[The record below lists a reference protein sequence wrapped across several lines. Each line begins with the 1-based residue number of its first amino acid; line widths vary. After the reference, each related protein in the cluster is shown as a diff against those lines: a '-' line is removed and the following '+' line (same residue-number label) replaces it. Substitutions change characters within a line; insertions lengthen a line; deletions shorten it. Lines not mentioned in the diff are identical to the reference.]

1 MVLIYPVFIY
11 FSVMGDAETSV
22 ATVVAEI
29 GHFPEDAYLPAP
41 DFSRSL
47 DRPNSGD
54 LIQEVLR
61 FALPPPSLVLRLL
74 AQPLIL
80 FRHIATPN
88 LEQLRF
94 LALAKSAGRPALVL
108 EMPNDW
114 FTPTV
119 NASKRRLGKLTVQR
133 ASLEGGSSSVRS
145 IEIVSFNQRGRHRL
159 RDVVCHDGTPL
170 VSFHHQIFR
179 SIAGEHVLEQV
190 IDNTDFHG
198 CDTPRVHYER
208 LFALTT
214 CLGLLV
220 ESFATSGPERAFTEE
235 IILPAIE
242 TTTRRFG
249 VRPRI
254 VRLLPVGAET
264 DPIWESYP
272 AEVMPLAREAARRC
286 VPG

>member
-1 MVLIYPVFIY
+1 
-11 FSVMGDAETSV
+11 MGDAETSV
-22 ATVVAEI
+22 ATVVAEV
-29 GHFPEDAYLPAP
+29 GHFPEDLYVPAHTI
-41 DFSRSL
+41 SRAL
-47 DRPNSGD
+47 ERPHGGD
-54 LIQEVLR
+54 LIQNVLR
-61 FALPPPSLVLRLL
+61 FAQPPPSLVLRLL

-80 FRHIATPN
+80 FRQIATPN

-94 LALAKSAGRPALVL
+94 IALAKSAGRPALIL

-119 NASKRRLGKLTVQR
+119 NASKRRLGKLMVRR
-133 ASLEGGSSSVRS
+133 APVEGRSSSVRS

-170 VSFHHQIFR
+170 VSFHHELLK
-179 SIAGEHVLEQV
+179 SVAGERALEQV
-190 IDNTDFHG
+190 IDNTDFHEG
-198 CDTPRVHYER
+198 DAPRDHYER

-242 TTTRRFG
+242 TTFRRFG

-254 VRLLPVGAET
+254 VRLLPVVTET
-264 DPIWESYP
+264 DPLWESYP
-272 AEVMPLAREAARRC
+272 AEVMPLARQAARRC
-286 VPG
+286 VPS

>member
-1 MVLIYPVFIY
+1 
-11 FSVMGDAETSV
+11 MGDAETSV
-22 ATVVAEI
+22 GTVEAEI
-29 GHFPEDAYLPAP
+29 GHCLEDVYLPAP
-41 DFSRSL
+41 EISQAL
-47 DRPNSGD
+47 ERPSGSD
-54 LIQEVLR
+54 LVREVLR
-61 FALPPPSLVLRLL
+61 FARPPSSLVLRLL
-74 AQPLIL
+74 VQPLIL

-94 LALAKSAGRPALVL
+94 LAMANSAVRPALIL

-114 FTPTV
+114 FSPTV
-119 NASKRRLGKLTVQR
+119 NASKRRLGKLMVQR
-133 ASLEGGSSSVRS
+133 ASSEGRLNSVRS

-159 RDVVCHDGTPL
+159 RDVVCHDGTSL
-170 VSFHHQIFR
+170 VSFHHQIFK
-179 SIAGEHVLEQV
+179 SIAGEHVLAQV

-198 CDTPRVHYER
+198 CDTTKVHYER

-220 ESFATSGPERAFTEE
+220 ESFAESGPERAFTEE
-235 IILPAIE
+235 VILPAIE

-272 AEVMPLAREAARRC
+272 AEVMPPAREAARRC
-286 VPG
+286 VPR

>member
-1 MVLIYPVFIY
+1 
-11 FSVMGDAETSV
+11 MGDAETSV

-242 TTTRRFG
+242 TTAKSTRSVSG
-249 VRPRI
+249 DSVTPGTKI
-254 VRLLPVGAET
+254 VPVG
-264 DPIWESYP
+264 P
-272 AEVMPLAREAARRC
+272 
-286 VPG
+286 

>member
-1 MVLIYPVFIY
+1 MVFIYPVFLY
-11 FSVMGDAETSV
+11 FSLMGDAETSAGRV
-22 ATVVAEI
+22 EVEI
-29 GHFPEDAYLPAP
+29 GHCPEDLYIPAHKI
-41 DFSRSL
+41 SWAL
-47 DRPNSGD
+47 ERPNGGA
-54 LIQEVLR
+54 LIQDVLR
-61 FALPPPSLVLRLL
+61 FARPPPSLVLRLV

-94 LALAKSAGRPALVL
+94 LALAKAAGWPALIL

-119 NASKRRLGKLTVQR
+119 NASKRHLGKLMVQR
-133 ASLEGGSSSVRS
+133 GLVEGRSSNVRS

-170 VSFHHQIFR
+170 VSFHHELLK
-179 SIAGEHVLEQV
+179 SVAGEHALEQV
-190 IDNTDFHG
+190 IDNTDFHE
-198 CDTPRVHYER
+198 CDTPQIHYER

-214 CLGLLV
+214 CFGLLV

-242 TTTRRFG
+242 TTSRRFG

-254 VRLLPVGAET
+254 VRLLPVATEI
-264 DPIWESYP
+264 DPLWESYP
-272 AEVMPLAREAARRC
+272 AEVMPLVRRAARRC
-286 VPG
+286 VPS